1 MSLVRLL
8 LIEISNFSVL
18 DEPSNTSMIR
28 YYETLA
34 KNHMDQYLNLLMKK
48 VQNPTIRIDANVVG
62 HRKSRHGGGGQKNN
76 FTKMEIAQE
85 FAIQFFETLMDSF
98 HNFKHYCQ
106 TVKSSE
112 EQESECDIILN
123 SEADD
128 AILASALKE
137 YDFKLQNVNF

>member
-1 MSLVRLL
+1 
-8 LIEISNFSVL
+8 
-18 DEPSNTSMIR
+18 
-28 YYETLA
+28 
-34 KNHMDQYLNLLMKK
+34 MDQYLNLLMKK
-48 VQNPTIRIDANVVG
+48 VQNPTVIDANVVG

-112 EQESECDIILN
+112 QESECDILN

-137 YDFKLQNVNF
+137 YAFKLQNVNF